1 MHFYFPDGFDKR
13 FPGNKKTQVT
23 RQALTAIGPFHEV
36 SGDGHE
42 KLSSLA
48 LRIGDVGFPIYGF
61 KDKWSDY
68 LCMLRVLPNCRK
80 ADAMGHLFIDFVEEL
95 EGK

>member
-1 MHFYFPDGFDKR
+1 MPLRLNIHIFSDEIFRRVVRNIMHYYFPEGFDKR
-13 FPGNKKTQVT
+13 FPGNKKRKVE
-23 RQALTAIGPFHEV
+23 RQALSAIGPFHEV

-42 KLSSLA
+42 KLSALA

-68 LCMLRVLPNCRK
+68 L
-80 ADAMGHLFIDFVEEL
+80 
-95 EGK
+95 